1 MKKYCFLTLIFWLS
15 VVSWAQNASHDET
28 LESAIDSLCMRLDSL
43 LDIPL
48 FDMSQVGLM
57 VYDLTA
63 DSALYC
69 YNHRQM
75 LRPASC
81 MKLVTSI
88 TALDQL
94 GPKYEYQ
101 TRLFYTG
108 EIVDRTL
115 VGNIYCVGGFDPMLT
130 QDDVVSLAASIRNL
144 GVDSIRGQIIAD
156 RSFKESL
163 EYGEGWCWDDDNPY
177 LIALTIG
184 RKDNFTSTLA
194 EEISRLGINLE
205 GVQLMQGRKPDNA
218 KLLDACC
225 HSITQVLQKMMKDS
239 DNFYAESMF
248 YQTAASTGHRPAK
261 AIDARNVTK
270 KLINRLGL
278 DANAYRIA
286 DGSGL
291 SLYNYVTA
299 ELLVRLLR
307 HAWRTPSIS
316 KSLMA
321 SLPVAGV
328 DGTLKSRMQQ
338 TPAQGNVR
346 AKTGTLT
353 GISSLAGYC
362 TAPNGHE
369 LAFAIIN
376 QGILDKTTGK
386 AFQDRVCRVLCGEDL
401 GDRSQKTGVSKQK
414 TRVKKGAKTTRSRQS
429 ARSAR
434 KPRGKRR

>member
-1 MKKYCFLTLIFWLS
+1 MKKICFFTLIFWLS
-15 VVSWAQNASHDET
+15 VASWAQKVSYTET
-28 LESAIDSLCMRLDSL
+28 FESENDSLCMRLDSL
-43 LDIPL
+43 LDAPL
-48 FDMSQVGLM
+48 FEMSQVGLM

-108 EIVDRTL
+108 ELVGRTL

-163 EYGEGWCWDDDNPY
+163 DHGEGWCWDDDNPY
-177 LIALTIG
+177 LIPLTIG

-316 KSLMA
+316 KALIA

-328 DGTLKSRMQQ
+328 DGTLKSRMLK

-362 TAPNGHE
+362 TTPNGHE

-386 AFQDRVCRVLCGEDL
+386 AFQDRVCRVLCGENL
-401 GDRSQKTGVSKQK
+401 GVKEEVKGGVK
-414 TRVKKGAKTTRSRQS
+414 RGVKKGVKATTRSR
-429 ARSAR
+429 AKA
-434 KPRGKRR
+434 KKRRR

>member
-1 MKKYCFLTLIFWLS
+1 MKKICFFTLIFWLS
-15 VVSWAQNASHDET
+15 VASWAQKVSYTET
-28 LESAIDSLCMRLDSL
+28 FESENDSLCMRLDSL
-43 LDIPL
+43 LDAPL
-48 FDMSQVGLM
+48 FEMSQVGLM

-108 EIVDRTL
+108 ELVGRTL

-163 EYGEGWCWDDDNPY
+163 DHGEGWCWDDDNPY
-177 LIALTIG
+177 LIPLTIG

-225 HSITQVLQKMMKDS
+225 HSITQVLERMMKMS

-248 YQTAASTGHRPAK
+248 YQTAASLGHRPAK

-316 KSLMA
+316 KALIA

-328 DGTLKSRMQQ
+328 DGTLKSRMLK

-386 AFQDRVCRVLCGEDL
+386 AFQDRVCRVLCGENL
-401 GDRSQKTGVSKQK
+401 GVKEEVKGGVK
-414 TRVKKGAKTTRSRQS
+414 RGVKKGVKATTRSR
-429 ARSAR
+429 AKA
-434 KPRGKRR
+434 KKRRR

>member
-1 MKKYCFLTLIFWLS
+1 MKKICFFTLICWLS
-15 VVSWAQNASHDET
+15 VASWAQKVSYTET
-28 LESAIDSLCMRLDSL
+28 FESENDSLCMRLDSL
-43 LDIPL
+43 LDAPL
-48 FDMSQVGLM
+48 FEMSQVGLM

-108 EIVDRTL
+108 ELVGRTL

-163 EYGEGWCWDDDNPY
+163 DYGEGWCWDDDNPY
-177 LIALTIG
+177 LIPLTIG

-316 KSLMA
+316 KALIA

-328 DGTLKSRMQQ
+328 DGTLTSRMLK

-362 TAPNGHE
+362 TTPNGHE

-386 AFQDRVCRVLCGEDL
+386 AFQDRVCRVLCGENF
-401 GDRSQKTGVSKQK
+401 GVKEEVK
-414 TRVKKGAKTTRSRQS
+414 GGVKRGVKKGVKATTRSR
-429 ARSAR
+429 AKA
-434 KPRGKRR
+434 KKRRR

>member
-1 MKKYCFLTLIFWLS
+1 MKKICFFTLIFWLS
-15 VVSWAQNASHDET
+15 VASWAQKVSYTET
-28 LESAIDSLCMRLDSL
+28 FESENDSLCMRLDSL
-43 LDIPL
+43 LDAPL
-48 FDMSQVGLM
+48 FEMSQVGLM

-108 EIVDRTL
+108 ELVGRTL

-163 EYGEGWCWDDDNPY
+163 DHGEGWCWDDDNPY
-177 LIALTIG
+177 LIPLTIG

-225 HSITQVLQKMMKDS
+225 HSITQVLERMMKMS

-248 YQTAASTGHRPAK
+248 YQTAASLGHRPAK

-316 KSLMA
+316 KALIA

-328 DGTLKSRMQQ
+328 DGTLKSRMLK

-362 TAPNGHE
+362 TTPNGHE

-386 AFQDRVCRVLCGEDL
+386 AFQDRVCRVLCGENL
-401 GDRSQKTGVSKQK
+401 GVKEEVKGGVK
-414 TRVKKGAKTTRSRQS
+414 RGVKKGVKATTRSR
-429 ARSAR
+429 AKA
-434 KPRGKRR
+434 KKRRR

>member
-1 MKKYCFLTLIFWLS
+1 MKKICFFTLIFWLS
-15 VVSWAQNASHDET
+15 VASWAQKVSYTET
-28 LESAIDSLCMRLDSL
+28 FESENDSLCMRLDSL
-43 LDIPL
+43 LDAPL
-48 FDMSQVGLM
+48 FEMSQVGLM

-108 EIVDRTL
+108 ELVGRTL

-144 GVDSIRGQIIAD
+144 GVDSICGQIIAD

-163 EYGEGWCWDDDNPY
+163 DHGEGWCWDDDNPY
-177 LIALTIG
+177 LIPLTIG

-316 KSLMA
+316 KALIA

-328 DGTLKSRMQQ
+328 DGTLKSRMLK

-362 TAPNGHE
+362 TTPNGHE

-386 AFQDRVCRVLCGEDL
+386 AFQDRVCRVLCGENL
-401 GDRSQKTGVSKQK
+401 GVKEEVKGGVK
-414 TRVKKGAKTTRSRQS
+414 RGVKKGVKATTRSR
-429 ARSAR
+429 AKA
-434 KPRGKRR
+434 KKRRR

>member
-1 MKKYCFLTLIFWLS
+1 MKKICFFTLIFWLS
-15 VVSWAQNASHDET
+15 VASWAQKVSYTET
-28 LESAIDSLCMRLDSL
+28 FESENDSLCMRLDSL
-43 LDIPL
+43 LDAPL
-48 FDMSQVGLM
+48 FEMSQVGLM

-108 EIVDRTL
+108 ELVGRTL

-144 GVDSIRGQIIAD
+144 GVDSICGQIIAD

-163 EYGEGWCWDDDNPY
+163 DHGEGWCWDDDNPY
-177 LIALTIG
+177 LIPLTIG

-225 HSITQVLQKMMKDS
+225 HSITQVLERMMKMS

-316 KSLMA
+316 KALMA

-328 DGTLKSRMQQ
+328 DGTLKSRMLK

-362 TAPNGHE
+362 TTPNGHE

-386 AFQDRVCRVLCGEDL
+386 AFQDRVCRVLCGENL
-401 GDRSQKTGVSKQK
+401 GVKEEVKGGVK
-414 TRVKKGAKTTRSRQS
+414 RGVKKGVKATTRSR
-429 ARSAR
+429 AKA
-434 KPRGKRR
+434 KKRRR